1 MHCQTGKV
9 EVESSPTFQR
19 AINHSCGLKTGDA
32 QSSGFGWV
40 DDVAV
45 LVESE
50 SYHINARTLERVM
63 EKADLWAKRHAA
75 KFAPDKFELIH
86 FTNPTSHDERDSI
99 QDDMH
104 DIRDSTQ
111 NNTHTDI
118 FDIETAYPEGDDR
131 MPIRV
136 GDLSIQPTQS
146 AKYLGVWLD
155 KHLDFKTHRQK
166 LLAKGNGSLEALRA
180 MTGSTWGTS
189 LVAMRKVYQAVVVPQ
204 MLYGVS
210 AWFCPTVKAMPAGEM
225 RRIISEFTRVQR
237 RAAILISGAFKS
249 MRAAALNIEL
259 YLLPIK
265 LHMEQIIEE
274 TAIRIQTGPE

>member
-1 MHCQTGKV
+1 
-9 EVESSPTFQR
+9 
-19 AINHSCGLKTGDA
+19 
-32 QSSGFGWV
+32 
-40 DDVAV
+40 
-45 LVESE
+45 
-50 SYHINARTLERVM
+50 
-63 EKADLWAKRHAA
+63 
-75 KFAPDKFELIH
+75 
-86 FTNPTSHDERDSI
+86 
-99 QDDMH
+99 
-104 DIRDSTQ
+104 
-111 NNTHTDI
+111 
-118 FDIETAYPEGDDR
+118 
-131 MPIRV
+131 
-136 GDLSIQPTQS
+136 
-146 AKYLGVWLD
+146 VWLD